1 MVDGVFTLL
10 WTYPDK
16 RTRVINSSYSCFYAS
31 ARWARSPLFSDKS
44 CDQSHHHYHLQLNK
58 HSLCWR
64 QLCFFFFQV
73 HEHYPNAN
81 GACQK
86 TAQDSQHSSPSRPGW
101 SGRVFF
107 IFTGWVYTCP
117 RCTHST
123 EQTLV
128 HLYES
133 TWSPLLSYSD
143 RASRDSCQ
151 YGIHVLQGL

>member
-64 QLCFFFFQV
+64 QLCFFFPKCIILMLMG
-73 HEHYPNAN
+73 HAKRLH
-81 GACQK
+81 K
-86 TAQDSQHSSPSRPGW
+86 IPSIPPRRVPGEA
-101 SGRVFF
+101 GVFF

-117 RCTHST
+117 RCTRST

-133 TWSPLLSYSD
+133 TWSPLLSHSD

-151 YGIHVLQGL
+151 YGIHVLEGL